1 MQMEP
6 TESLERDQLHDAVR
20 LYNRCSQVQC
30 FNKALRIVKKCVSE
44 FPHSRSEGRRLG
56 PHLQVASEKSDT
68 STI

>member
-6 TESLERDQLHDAVR
+6 SESLAGDQLHDAVR

-30 FNKALRIVKKCVSE
+30 FKKPIMTEKKCVSE

-56 PHLQVASEKSDT
+56 PHLQVLFEQSC
-68 STI
+68 